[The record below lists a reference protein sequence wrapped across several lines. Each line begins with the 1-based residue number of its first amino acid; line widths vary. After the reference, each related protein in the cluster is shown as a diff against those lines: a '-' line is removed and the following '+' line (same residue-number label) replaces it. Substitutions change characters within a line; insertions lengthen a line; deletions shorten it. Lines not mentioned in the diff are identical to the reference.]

1 MDYESQP
8 YHVTAALVEW
18 LLVIGAAALIAL
30 FVGGVV
36 ALFLAGRRAPA
47 LVFAALKR
55 GFSDLTSLS
64 VRRIGALA
72 RLTIQESLSRR
83 TLLVLFVFVSLF
95 AAGNL
100 FLQSPGQDMPAKP
113 FVSFV
118 MTSIRWVLIPVAL
131 LLSCWGLPADI
142 KSRSLHTVVTKP
154 VHRSEI
160 VIGRMLGYSL
170 LTSFILFVVALLGL
184 IWIQRV
190 VPERSK
196 PQLTARV
203 PVYCDLEDFFF
214 LDRNGQTGKGL
225 NVGDMWEHRGFIE
238 GQTKSRAVWIF
249 EGVDES
255 YLNDEGELRMEYSF
269 EAFRSHK
276 GRIDEGVRFRL
287 HLVNEEKGLDVPY
300 PQRGAGLEV
309 QEFSGERAARKD
321 QEKPIID
328 IPRELSRTVGLDEDG
343 SKVDLFDDLVEDGK
357 LRIELSC
364 EDDGQYIGAANTDLF
379 IRLADKPFAV
389 GYFKAIFGLWLMVVL
404 VCIIGTTASCF
415 LKGPVATLLTFG
427 LVILGHPMRSYMEN
441 QLQQLDEKGRVLGGG
456 MLEACYR
463 LVTQMNVQSPL
474 PENDATRVIQY
485 LDTHIFNGLK
495 IAEFIIPNF
504 KHFDMTVFVANGF
517 DVPWMDAGAAIV
529 PAILTV
535 LGYLIPCVILGYF
548 SLQLR
553 ELEAK

>member
-1 MDYESQP
+1 MDYESKP
-8 YHVTAALVEW
+8 YDVVQALVEW
-18 LLVIGAAALIAL
+18 LLVIGAAVLIAL
-30 FVGGVV
+30 FVGAVV
-36 ALFLAGRRAPA
+36 SLFLAGRRAPS
-47 LVFAALKR
+47 LLFSTLRR
-55 GFSDLTSLS
+55 GFDDLTSLS
-64 VRRIGALA
+64 LRRIGALA

-118 MTSIRWVLIPVAL
+118 MTTIRWVLIPVAL

-154 VHRSEI
+154 VHRNEI

-170 LTSFILFVVALLGL
+170 VTSSVLLLVGLGGL
-184 IWIQRV
+184 IWIHRV
-190 VPERSK
+190 VPPRSK
-196 PQLTARV
+196 PQLTSRV
-203 PVYCDLEDFFF
+203 PVYCDSQNFSF
-214 LDRNGQTGKGL
+214 LDRNGQVGPGL
-225 NVGDMWEHRGFIE
+225 NVGDLWEHRGFVE
-238 GQTKSRAVWIF
+238 GQTKSRAVWVF
-249 EGVDES
+249 DGVNES
-255 YLNDEGELRMEYSF
+255 YLNDDGNLRMEFSF

-287 HLVNEEKGLDVPY
+287 HLVNQEKGLDIPF
-300 PQRGAGLEV
+300 PQRGAGLEIR
-309 QEFSGERAARKD
+309 EFAGELATRQDRAA
-321 QEKPIID
+321 PIIE
-328 IPRELSRTVGLDEDG
+328 IPRELSRNVGLDDDG
-343 SKVDLFDDLVEDGK
+343 TKVDLFTDLVNDGN

-364 EDDGQYIGAANTDLF
+364 EDSGQYVGAANTDLF

-389 GYFKAIFGLWLMVVL
+389 GYLKAMFGLWLMVVL
-404 VCIIGTTASCF
+404 ICIIGTTASCF

-427 LVILGHPMRSYMEN
+427 LVILGHPLRAYMES
-441 QLQQLDEKGRVLGGG
+441 QLDQLNSKGQVLGGG
-456 MLEACYR
+456 MLESFYR
-463 LVTQMNVQSPL
+463 LVTQMNVMTPL
-474 PENDATRVIQY
+474 PENDATQVIQF
-485 LDTHIFNGLK
+485 LDAHIFNGLT

-504 KHFDMTVFVANGF
+504 RHFDMTAFVANGF

-529 PAILTV
+529 PSILTV
-535 LGYLIPCVILGYF
+535 LGYLIPCIVLGYF